1 MGSYPGL
8 SSDVSGGNTP
18 PPQPQVCGELRV
30 ESCWRVG
37 GWVVLGRWKGGHP
50 NHSFFSFHVS
60 FFYLRLNQIPLKM
73 ELRQFWKGY
82 YVFFCDLEG
91 PVDSHTS
98 GWSTNRPSRT
108 SCRDS
113 NLVEAPVRS
122 VRVRQFW
129 RGWGPVGKGSMVE

>member
-1 MGSYPGL
+1 MGGL
-8 SSDVSGGNTP
+8 FWEGGK
-18 PPQPQVCGELRV
+18 
-30 ESCWRVG
+30 VG
-37 GWVVLGRWKGGHP
+37 IQTIH
-50 NHSFFSFHVS
+50 FFSFHVS

-108 SCRDS
+108 SCRNS